1 MVRVGL
7 TLVLT
12 IPKEKDNRMKWNKPI
27 SRVFRLVLDNRPQA
41 RQKDQVTVTLYGWQ
55 IGFRPYK
62 SQTEHRVSLHSVYRL
77 ALERGEQWKNG
88 KPKGTA

>member
-1 MVRVGL
+1 
-7 TLVLT
+7 
-12 IPKEKDNRMKWNKPI
+12 MKWNKPI

-77 ALERGEQWKNG
+77 AFERGEQSKNG
-88 KPKGTA
+88 KPKGSE